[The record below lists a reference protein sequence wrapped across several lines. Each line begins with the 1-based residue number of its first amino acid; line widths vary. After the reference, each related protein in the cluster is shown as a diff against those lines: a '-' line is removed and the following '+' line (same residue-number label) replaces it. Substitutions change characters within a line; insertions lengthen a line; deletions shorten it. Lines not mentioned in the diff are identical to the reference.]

1 MAEIFRP
8 VYTAT
13 DPKTGRKV
21 KRKSRRWWIRFYTPD
36 GVRHKVKGYLDRKAT
51 ETLAAELVKRG
62 ERLAGGPAPPL
73 GAHRTTPPR
82 PHAAHH
88 PRHPPPAG
96 HTPRPPPQTTRRGLA
111 PPRRCAVAAR
121 RGPHPA

>member
-21 KRKSRRWWIRFYTPD
+21 KRKSRRWWIRYYTPD

-73 GAHRTTPPR
+73 PEHTKTPP
-82 PHAAHH
+82 PA
-88 PRHPPPAG
+88 PPPHPPP
-96 HTPRPPPQTTRRGLA
+96 HPTPTPPPPA
-111 PPRRCAVAAR
+111 PP
-121 RGPHPA
+121 PLTTHP